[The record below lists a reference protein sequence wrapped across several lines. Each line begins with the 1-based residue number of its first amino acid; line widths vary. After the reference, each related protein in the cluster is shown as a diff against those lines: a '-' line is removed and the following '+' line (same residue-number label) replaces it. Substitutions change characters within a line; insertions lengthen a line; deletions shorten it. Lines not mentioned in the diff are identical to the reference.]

1 MEIISRGVCERLHMC
16 SFVAVRYFEP
26 LHSKNTPIST
36 SPSKGNLIL
45 GVNIHSSTFLA
56 VNNDYGVSIH

>member
-1 MEIISRGVCERLHMC
+1 MEIISRGVCERLHMY
-16 SFVAVRYFEP
+16 SFVLSHTEIAVRYFEP

-45 GVNIHSSTFLA
+45 GVNIQ
-56 VNNDYGVSIH
+56 VNFSCSKQ